1 MLGLSI
7 RKHTKKIVVGAI
19 IVLGLFSAF
28 PTISPQSAYA
38 APPVAPTSPTTGT
51 ANGGTGSGT
60 STSQNSGT
68 SAPTT
73 CAIEK
78 IGWILCPV
86 IEWGGKIGDGAFNM
100 LAKFFLQTEP
110 ELLSSDST
118 NGTKIAWELARNLAN
133 IMFIIAFL
141 TIILSQVT
149 GRGIDNYGIKRML
162 PRLIIAAVAVNVSYY
177 ICQLMVDL
185 SNIAGW
191 EIESFLV
198 QTAHQVSSYVAMPI
212 QTSIDNQTSSGNLGT
227 LATIAIAVMALG
239 VVVYLLPALFSI
251 IMVIAVTCMTIV
263 VILLLRK
270 AIIVLLVV
278 VSPIAFVMYLLP
290 NTEKLYNK
298 WLKMFGQLL
307 MVFPI
312 VSLLFGGGQLASAII
327 LVAGSHGNTPCT
339 STQTEN
345 CSVYTDSSKQCIQL
359 PRIADASGTIA
370 SQQDTGAKVAN
381 CGPNSTPFLLGLVAS
396 GIAVVPLLA
405 VWSVLKGALSAAGAI
420 GGMVQNVSKPAIGWA
435 SKRRKEDMEALGDR
449 RTLAA
454 MNHPMGFSDVA
465 TFGAKRRK
473 AFKDYARSSTK
484 QELGYVTQQEAALKA
499 KDSDA
504 YARKLA
510 GGSALPVSMGGAT
523 SEGVERAL
531 RRAQFTI
538 DKAEI
543 EEVNATEATIDR
555 IGVTGEQLSELAQG
569 ESVKLADGNTL
580 DAKTNKNIQ
589 KAALQKLAKQSD
601 VGNLEKALAKI
612 PAGDKDMGN
621 FAARAVEQNWSGIK
635 SKAAHIT
642 TGAVTDSLKTG
653 KAVDLDA
660 GMKEAMGG
668 MDANLM
674 STQKT
679 GTLNR
684 LNKVLA
690 ATAAVNPQDKN
701 VMNARAAA
709 NALRSNVQI
718 YDKVNEASKD
728 FVDKIAGPRTQATPT
743 PVAGTPNTTTGPS
756 NPTSGTS
763 GPSTG
768 GPNPTP

>member
-454 MNHPMGFSDVA
+454 MNHPMGFSNVA
-465 TFGAKRRK
+465 TFGSKRRK
-473 AFKDYARSSTK
+473 AFKDYARSSAK
-484 QELGYVTQQEAALKA
+484 QELGYTTQQEAAKKA
-499 KDSDA
+499 QSSSA
-504 YARKLA
+504 YGRQLA
-510 GGSALPVSMGGAT
+510 GGSALPVGMGGTTAD
-523 SEGVERAL
+523 GVERAL

-543 EEVNATEATIDR
+543 EEISAQEAFIDKAGLTGDQISQLANGKNATD
-555 IGVTGEQLSELAQG
+555 
-569 ESVKLADGNTL
+569 DGTDKGKVVMDN
-580 DAKTNKNIQ
+580 NKNLHR
-589 KAALQKLAKQSD
+589 AALQRLAKQGD
-601 VGNLEKALAKI
+601 VKGLEQALENLPKNDVE
-612 PAGDKDMGN
+612 MGN
-621 FAARAVEQNWSGIK
+621 FAARAIEQNWSGIK
-635 SKAAHIT
+635 SKAAHLT
-642 TGAVTDSLKTG
+642 TGAVLDNLRTG
-653 KAVDLDA
+653 KTVDLDA

-684 LNKVLA
+684 LNNVLV
-690 ATAAVNPQDKN
+690 ATSAVNPQDKN
-701 VMNARAAA
+701 VINAKAAA
-709 NALRSNVQI
+709 EALRSNVQI

-728 FVDKIAGPRTQATPT
+728 FVNKIAGPKPSTTP
-743 PVAGTPNTTTGPS
+743 A
-756 NPTSGTS
+756 PTTS
-763 GPSTG
+763 GPS
-768 GPNPTP
+768 PAP